1 MFCDNSGSLFG
12 VITGVFSLECGAS
25 CFPRNSTE
33 SEYFT
38 QNNNGQKNHRK
49 MFQGDYMKSVQI
61 WSFFLSV
68 FSRIWTLFILWNGY
82 DCHMIITI

>member
-38 QNNNGQKNHRK
+38 QNNNEQKNHRK
-49 MFQGDYMKSVQI
+49 MLQGDYMKSVQI